1 MSDDWFVA
9 AFEKGEIACD
19 SFHHADHVRLAFLYL
34 RRFPP
39 LIALDRFSTA
49 LSRFAAAGGKPTVY
63 HETITWAFMLLIR
76 ERMERRLHETGR
88 RPDWNEFAAENPDL
102 LSWNGHVLKR
112 YYQDETLASDFARW
126 TFVLPDRSLNS
137 QPHASPATLP

>member
-9 AFEKGEIACD
+9 AFEKGEIARD

-34 RRFPP
+34 RRLPP

-49 LSRFAAAGGKPTVY
+49 LSRFAAAGGKPNLY
-63 HETITWAFMLLIR
+63 NETITWAFMLLIR
-76 ERMERRLHETGR
+76 ERIERLRETGR
-88 RPDWNEFAAENPDL
+88 RPDWNEFAAENADL
-102 LSWNGHVLKR
+102 LSWNAHVLNT
-112 YYQDETLASDFARW
+112 YYRDETLASEFARR

-137 QPHASPATLP
+137 QAHASPATLP